1 MHCFVNKNTFF
12 YYFGFLKQYL
22 TVDMGTNS
30 SFLPLIINSGDLSL
44 LIFSKLLN
52 LSLIKNFVGKI
63 LYRCFAISATDV
75 KEASKTIGANSYF
88 LPNSTAIPDH
98 KDSP

>member
-1 MHCFVNKNTFF
+1 
-12 YYFGFLKQYL
+12 
-22 TVDMGTNS
+22 
-30 SFLPLIINSGDLSL
+30 
-44 LIFSKLLN
+44 N

-63 LYRCFAISATDV
+63 LYRYCTISATDV

>member
-1 MHCFVNKNTFF
+1 
-12 YYFGFLKQYL
+12 
-22 TVDMGTNS
+22 MGTTS

-63 LYRCFAISATDV
+63 LYRCCAISATDV
-75 KEASKTIGANSYF
+75 KGASKTIEANSYF
-88 LPNSTAIPDH
+88 FPSSTAIHDL